1 VVRPRAVL
9 VVAATSLLTLAAS
22 GVTSSPAGAGQ
33 ATATAPSVTASG
45 SSTAAGDCSKAE
57 ALAAVKRLGLG
68 QPEVTNP
75 VYKVLCGAF
84 AGPASKTMV
93 VSLMGAGSAGMIDW
107 VVFGWT
113 GSEWQLQLKRRQ
125 AALLSAAGSDIRET
139 VFIFRP
145 GDSHCCPSGGT
156 RSRVWHWN
164 GTSFMSGPWKQATK
178 AEPGS
183 SSFYSPSRGIDCGM
197 LDQRGIRAVIC
208 QTLRPPQKVTMDVLG
223 RLKIC
228 SGSEAR
234 CKLGN
239 AGDDVPVLAYGRQ
252 ITVGRF
258 RCLSLRSG
266 VRCTLIRTGRGFL
279 INRQGVHRIRAF
291 TESGPEPGA
300 RPPCRFMRSGASRSA
315 NRHPSLSGG

>member
-1 VVRPRAVL
+1 MRI
-9 VVAATSLLTLAAS
+9 T
-22 GVTSSPAGAGQ
+22 AG
-33 ATATAPSVTASG
+33 G

-57 ALAAVKRLGLG
+57 ALAAVERLGLG

-84 AGPASKTMV
+84 AGPATKTMV
-93 VSLMGAGSAGMIDW
+93 VSLMGAGSLGMIDW

-113 GSEWQLQLKRRQ
+113 GSEWQLLLKRRQ

-139 VFIFRP
+139 VFIFHP
-145 GDSHCCPSGGT
+145 GDSRCCPSGGT
-156 RSRVWHWN
+156 KSRIWHWN
-164 GTSFMSGPWKQATK
+164 GTGFTAGPWKQATK
-178 AEPGS
+178 AEPES
-183 SSFYSPSRGIDCGM
+183 RSFYSPSRGIDCGM
-197 LDQRGIRAVIC
+197 LDERGVRAVIC
-208 QTLRPPQKVTMDVLG
+208 QTLRPPQKVRMDALG

-239 AGDDVPVLAYGRQ
+239 AGEDVPVLAYGKQ

-266 VRCTLIRTGRGFL
+266 VRCTVIRSGKGFL
-279 INRQGVHRIRAF
+279 INRDGVRRV
-291 TESGPEPGA
+291 GP
-300 RPPCRFMRSGASRSA
+300 
-315 NRHPSLSGG
+315 